1 MNKEELKAS
10 GHHKRAGLLGGLAT
24 KKKQLKKNKNYY
36 SEKGLLGSQK
46 MAERFNSPEE
56 MKAYF
61 SAIGKLSRERRKNQ
75 EEA

>member
-1 MNKEELKAS
+1 MNKEELKSS

-36 SEKGLLGSQK
+36 AENGLLGSQK
-46 MAERFNSPEE
+46 LAERFNTPEE

-61 SAIGKLSRERRKNQ
+61 SAIGKLSRERREKR
-75 EEA
+75 EDA